1 MINPESPYEIHKADE
16 LRNNKELHDEKIRY
30 FTNKYA
36 NINIAPSVYEKKPEN
51 WDFSYNP

>member
-1 MINPESPYEIHKADE
+1 MINPESPYEIDKADE